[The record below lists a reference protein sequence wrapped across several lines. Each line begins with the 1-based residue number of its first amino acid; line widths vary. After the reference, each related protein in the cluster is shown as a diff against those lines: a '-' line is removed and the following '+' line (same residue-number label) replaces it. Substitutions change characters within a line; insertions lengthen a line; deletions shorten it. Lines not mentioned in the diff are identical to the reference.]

1 MEEKSLSVAEF
12 DARLQQATERLRM
25 QTDEH
30 EARNTALEA
39 LISQKE
45 VLAQRLEALWR
56 EMQQVDSEIARLRP
70 VH

>member
-1 MEEKSLSVAEF
+1 
-12 DARLQQATERLRM
+12 M